1 MDKENFCH
9 VNESTLAELSQAK
22 WTLDGMRK
30 IYLFM
35 QGQNAALTFETI
47 WKSPVFSCEE
57 RVAELLHHGNR
68 F

>member
-30 IYLFM
+30 NILIY
-35 QGQNAALTFETI
+35 ARPKCSAD
-47 WKSPVFSCEE
+47 V
-57 RVAELLHHGNR
+57 
-68 F
+68 